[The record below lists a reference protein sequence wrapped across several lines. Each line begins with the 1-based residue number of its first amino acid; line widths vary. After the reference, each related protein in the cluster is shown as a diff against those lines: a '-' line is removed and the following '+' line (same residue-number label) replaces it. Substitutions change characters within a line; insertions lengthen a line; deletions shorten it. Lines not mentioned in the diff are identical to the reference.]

1 MVIGARAPGAKGL
14 DDGYSDG
21 LHAYAQGFPY
31 ANQVRVLPVTRD
43 TTPWYALADLM
54 VCASDLESLPRSVL
68 EAMWWETPVV
78 ATAIFGLPELI
89 EHHDME
95 RYASECAELL
105 RAVCA
110 PARS

>member
-1 MVIGARAPGAKGL
+1 
-14 DDGYSDG
+14 
-21 LHAYAQGFPY
+21 
-31 ANQVRVLPVTRD
+31 
-43 TTPWYALADLM
+43 
-54 VCASDLESLPRSVL
+54 VL

-89 EHHDME
+89 EHGRTGWLCEPRDVGALAGALDAAFGTPAAELRAIAAAARAHVVEHHDMA

-110 PARS
+110 PARR